1 MPMAWDEQKKRY
13 KGLRAGAVDP
23 RLVDAA
29 SLVVKPDV
37 AEAQI
42 EAEKKSP
49 SRRTA
54 SGKGRRMRE
63 RRRHH
68 RRPEDRANAE
78 TDEGDGGD
86 GGVVVEPPQLCRF
99 HGSAKLDPMRLGRD
113 AAKIAEEIVQHLT
126 SMIGAE
132 VEVTL
137 EIHAKIP
144 DGASPELVRTI
155 TENCRTLKFADHGF
169 EEE

>member
-1 MPMAWDEQKKRY
+1 MEMVA
-13 KGLRAGAVDP
+13 AVALSSRPATLPVP
-23 RLVDAA
+23 RFGQARPDAA
-29 SLVVKPDV
+29 
-37 AEAQI
+37 
-42 EAEKKSP
+42 
-49 SRRTA
+49 
-54 SGKGRRMRE
+54 
-63 RRRHH
+63 
-68 RRPEDRANAE
+68 
-78 TDEGDGGD
+78 
-86 GGVVVEPPQLCRF
+86 
-99 HGSAKLDPMRLGRD
+99 GRD

-137 EIHAKIP
+137 EIQAHIP